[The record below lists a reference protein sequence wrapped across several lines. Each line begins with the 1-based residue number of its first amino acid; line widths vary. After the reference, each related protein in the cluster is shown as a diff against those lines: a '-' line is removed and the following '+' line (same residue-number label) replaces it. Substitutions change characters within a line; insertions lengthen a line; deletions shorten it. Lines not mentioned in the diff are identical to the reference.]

1 MLANMQPTL
10 KFIMYD
16 HIRPVQVGSGHL
28 EPLLPRPDSDPLS
41 IPKHLSTEF
50 TSARLPLMI
59 LREHVDK

>member
-1 MLANMQPTL
+1 MLANMQSTL
-10 KFIMYD
+10 KLIMYY

-28 EPLLPRPDSDPLS
+28 EPLLPRPDPLS
-41 IPKHLSTEF
+41 VPKHLSKEF